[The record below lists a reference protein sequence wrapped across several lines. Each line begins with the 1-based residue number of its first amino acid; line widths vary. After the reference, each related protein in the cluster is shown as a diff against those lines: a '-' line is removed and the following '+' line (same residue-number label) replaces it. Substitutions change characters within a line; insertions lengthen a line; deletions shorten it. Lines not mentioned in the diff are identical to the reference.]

1 MHDDGE
7 TAADAGQPS
16 VFASPLPA
24 NVETWPDAPTDEIR
38 TRVDELREII
48 ERARFQY
55 YQQDAPELPDA
66 VYDSLERELETI
78 ENRYPELR
86 TASRVRRSHSS
97 SSSRFMASSI
107 EYIRTACWTGSK
119 LEETAPPTV
128 WVGDVAVR
136 SSG

>member
-1 MHDDGE
+1 MTTAGQQESIFDMHDDGE

-55 YQQDAPELPDA
+55 YQQDAPELPAA
-66 VYDSLERELETI
+66 VYDSLER
-78 ENRYPELR
+78 
-86 TASRVRRSHSS
+86 
-97 SSSRFMASSI
+97 
-107 EYIRTACWTGSK
+107 
-119 LEETAPPTV
+119 
-128 WVGDVAVR
+128 
-136 SSG
+136 